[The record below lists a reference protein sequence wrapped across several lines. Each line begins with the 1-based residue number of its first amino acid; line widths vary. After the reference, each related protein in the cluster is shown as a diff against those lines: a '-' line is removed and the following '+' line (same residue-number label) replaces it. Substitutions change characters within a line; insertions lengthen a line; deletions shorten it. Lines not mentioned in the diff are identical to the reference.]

1 MTETPTPL
9 DLDGVGWY
17 EVTRWLVRA
26 DDAEAKVERQRDRL
40 RARERQVR
48 RLRAEVTRLH
58 ALVADLRATASPA
71 WDEEAVLVA
80 LVDAHLASVRQVME
94 DGYPSIFVRSNED
107 AADAALAVVR
117 DHLPVKPSRE
127 DVYRAWHGTEDP
139 WGGCADSASIER
151 VLDLLPGRSEADV
164 EAFKAAWHKA
174 DDEGREGERV
184 RDGLAAA
191 LPHLT
196 AQPAPEA
203 SREDVVGI
211 LVGLGAMS
219 PDHGADAASR
229 AALVA
234 DILLAR
240 FVITERGEMWIIDDA
255 AFEEAARSE
264 HHAEGLLAHLDLTE
278 HIDLTE
284 GDPT

>member
-1 MTETPTPL
+1 MT
-9 DLDGVGWY
+9 DLI
-17 EVTRWLVRA
+17 TT
-26 DDAEAKVERQRDRL
+26 
-40 RARERQVR
+40 
-48 RLRAEVTRLH
+48 RAELDALPFPSAVTLH
-58 ALVADLRATASPA
+58 GADWHKRRDGFWMCDDGDILTAGGLA
-71 WDEEAVLVA
+71 RFAGRCGVA
-80 LVDAHLASVRQVME
+80 LVLAPSVAPEAPLDAL
-94 DGYPSIFVRSNED
+94 D
-107 AADAALAVVR
+107 ALVKVAKVGLPLEERRMVDEHAAQIRAALTV
-117 DHLPVKPSRE
+117 PSM
-127 DVYRAWHGTEDP
+127 V
-139 WGGCADSASIER
+139 
-151 VLDLLPGRSEADV
+151 SEAAV

-174 DDEGREGERV
+174 DAEGRAGERV

-191 LPHLT
+191 IPHLT

-240 FVITERGEMWIIDDA
+240 FVITESGETWIIDDA

-264 HHAEGLLAHLDLTE
+264 HHAEGLLARYNMTRKEDR
-278 HIDLTE
+278 
-284 GDPT
+284 